1 MRILIAVFFSFLMLE
16 LGCSSQNSI
25 AEKNETEP
33 AVASQNQPK
42 ASPQISPNGGYNWAD
57 SILQHLTLEQ
67 KVAQLVVVWTEGK
80 YLPRESDEWREL
92 ERLTTERKLGGFV
105 FSIGDVYEYAVQ
117 INKLQKRADVPLLIA
132 SDFEYGPGMRVRNST
147 TFPNAMAIGATRDV
161 NFAYEAGKYTA
172 EEARALGV
180 EQNYAPVVD
189 VNNNPKNPV
198 INTRSFGDN
207 VQLVSDMSAA
217 FVKGTQDG
225 GVIATVKHFP
235 GHGDSDI
242 DTHLALPVIRFS
254 KAEFDS
260 VELVPFKNAFA
271 SGAMSV
277 MVGHISAPAFDSVEG
292 IPGTVSPNITTKLL
306 KDEMGFK
313 GLVVT
318 DAMRMRGV
326 ASTYAPGE
334 AAVDAIKAG
343 NDLVLMPVNVDAAIN
358 ALAKAVRSGEISE
371 SRIDESVRKLLQY
384 KQWAGLDKNRFVDV
398 DKVFDVVGNE
408 EHKMLAREIA
418 RKSITVLGNKNGVL
432 PLSETGTERILDVS
446 FSDTDDPSIGRTLQY
461 ELRRRRDNVQ
471 FALIDR
477 RSNKLDYDAVLD
489 KASHADLIFCQFHF
503 YTRSGEMTGFIPKA
517 QSDLINK
524 LIGLNKPI
532 IGASFGNPYVVMDFP
547 KIETYVC
554 AYGGSEESIRAA
566 VQVMFAEAPAEGKLP
581 ITIPGVYNYGDGVT
595 YQQTVLRRG
604 EPEDVGFDPDKLRK
618 VDDIVETAIEDS
630 AFPGAT
636 LLVAKD
642 GVIVWN
648 KAYGT
653 YDYSENSQLVDVN
666 SMYDLASVTK
676 VIATTSAVMRLYD
689 EGKLKLDDPVIKY
702 IPQFGQNG
710 KEHITLYNLLV
721 HDSGLPA
728 WIRFYDFCNDPQC
741 VLDSVY
747 AAKLVY
753 KTGDSSV
760 YSDLGL
766 ITMGKVIEKISGTT
780 LDRYV
785 DSVFFKPLG
794 MTSTMYNPPAD
805 LIPRIAPTEVDNY
818 WKKTDV
824 AVRGRVH
831 DENAATLG
839 GVSGHAGLFSTTS
852 DLAILLQME
861 LNGGTYGGV
870 RYIKE
875 ATLKKFIARQSSLS
889 TRGIGWDTKSPHH
902 SWAGKLMSDSTFLH
916 TGFTGT
922 SVAVDPTRNLI
933 VVFLTNRVN
942 PTRDN
947 TKIFRVRPMLHD
959 AIVRAL
965 K

>member
-1 MRILIAVFFSFLMLE
+1 MTKIFASVFFSFLIFQ
-16 LGCSSQNSI
+16 LGCSTQSSI
-25 AEKNETEP
+25 SGKKEIHAVP
-33 AVASQNQPK
+33 AKPK
-42 ASPQISPNGGYNWAD
+42 VVSPIGWAD
-57 SILQHLTLEQ
+57 SVLQHLTLEE

-80 YLPRESDEWREL
+80 YFPRESDEWREL

-105 FSIGDVYEYAVQ
+105 FSIGDVYEYAVE
-117 INKLQKRADVPLLIA
+117 INKLQGLADVPLLIA
-132 SDFEYGPGMRVRNST
+132 SDFEYGTGMRVRNAMT
-147 TFPNAMAIGATRDV
+147 LPHAMAIGATRDRSL
-161 NFAYEAGKYTA
+161 AYEAGKFTA

-180 EQNYAPVVD
+180 EQNYAPVLD

-207 VQLVSDMSAA
+207 VHLVSDMTAA

-242 DTHLALPVIRFS
+242 DTHLALPILRFS
-254 KAEFDS
+254 KTEFDS
-260 VELVPFKNAFA
+260 VELAPFKHAFA
-271 SGAMSV
+271 GGAMSV
-277 MVGHISAPAFDSVEG
+277 MVGHISVPVFDSAEG
-292 IPGTVSPNITTKLL
+292 IPATVSPNITTTLL
-306 KDEMGFK
+306 KDELGFK

-318 DAMRMRGV
+318 DAMRMHGV

-334 AAVDAIKAG
+334 AVVDAIKAG
-343 NDLVLMPVNVDAAIN
+343 SDLVLMPVNVDVAID
-358 ALAKAVRSGEISE
+358 AIVKAVKNGEIPE
-371 SRIDESVRKLLQY
+371 SRIDASVRKLLKY
-384 KQWAGLDKNRFVDV
+384 KQWAGLDKNRFVDIDNV
-398 DKVFDVVGNE
+398 YNVVGSE
-408 EHKMLAREIA
+408 EHERLAREIA
-418 RKSITVLGNKNGVL
+418 RKSITVLGNKGGIL
-432 PLSETGTERILDVS
+432 PLSETGTERMLDIS
-446 FSDTDDPSIGRTLQY
+446 FSDVEDPSVGRTLQY
-461 ELRRRRDNVQ
+461 ELRSRRDHVE
-471 FALIDR
+471 FARIDP
-477 RSNKLDYDAVLD
+477 RSNKLDYQAVLD
-489 KASHADLIFCQFHF
+489 KASRADLILCQLHF
-503 YTRSGEMTGFIPKA
+503 YTRSGEMTGFIPKM
-517 QSDLINK
+517 QSELINT
-524 LIGLNKPI
+524 LIALNKPVLGI
-532 IGASFGNPYVVMDFP
+532 SFGNPYVVMDFP
-547 KIETYVC
+547 KIGTYVC
-554 AYGGSEESIRAA
+554 AYGGSDESVRAA
-566 VQVMFAEAPAEGKLP
+566 AQVLFAEAPAAGKLP
-581 ITIPGVYNYGDGVT
+581 VTIPGVYDYGDGVT
-595 YQQTVLRRG
+595 YQQRVLRRG
-604 EPEDVGFDPDKLRK
+604 EPEDVGFDPDKLCK
-618 VDDIVETAIEDS
+618 VDDIVEKAIQDS

-642 GVIVWN
+642 GVVVWN

-653 YDYSENSQLVDVN
+653 YDYSEKSQLVDVN

-689 EGKLKLDDPVIKY
+689 EEKLKLDDPVIKY

-728 WIRFYDFCNDPQC
+728 FIRFYYFCNDPQC
-741 VLDSVY
+741 LLDSLY

-753 KTGDSSV
+753 KTGDSSI

-766 ITMGKVIEKISGTT
+766 ITMGKVIEKITGTT

-794 MTSTMYNPPAD
+794 MTSTMYNPPAS

-818 WKKTDV
+818 WKKTGV

-852 DLAILLQME
+852 DLAVLLQME

-875 ATLKKFIARQSSLS
+875 ATLKKFRARQSSLS
-889 TRGIGWDTKSPHH
+889 TRGIGWDTKNPGH

-933 VVFLTNRVN
+933 IVFLTNRVN
-942 PTRDN
+942 PTRN
-947 TKIFRVRPMLHD
+947 NYKIAEVRPVLHD
-959 AIVRAL
+959 AIVSAL
-965 K
+965 KEKR